1 MLNLDCSTSAMMDR
15 VRIPMKRASCYVS
28 AIVLGCASV
37 RAQVQS
43 GKLMASDGYPGQTFG
58 RAIAADGD
66 WTLVGVLLDSQIGPA
81 SGAAYM
87 FRLRGSE
94 WFETQK
100 LLASDAQAGDNFGCN
115 VAIDGSMLVVGSQS
129 DDPQGVFAAG
139 SAYVFELRGGEWRE
153 SAKLNS
159 APPASNAFFGYS
171 VAIDGDRILV
181 GARNEHAVA
190 LNSGA
195 AYVFERNGLDW
206 VQTARLIANDGA
218 NWDFFGQ
225 SVALHGDTAL
235 IGSSAD
241 GPGGNDQGAAYVF
254 EFNGVA
260 WTQVAKLRAA
270 DGAASNA
277 FSNSLA
283 LGDGV
288 ALVGAATHSHGLT
301 ACGSAYVF
309 ERQGS
314 VWTQTQELRA
324 HAPGLSLGFG
334 TSVALANDLM
344 LIGASKDPLQAQSRG
359 AAYVFRRTS
368 LGWLEI
374 GRMQANDAADSD
386 FFGGRVALSDATAV
400 IGVALRDDLCP
411 QDPAC
416 NSGAVYVFDLA
427 ADARQFG
434 WCANGAPCGNAAT
447 NAGCANSMA
456 VGATLAAA
464 GSSSVVQNELRFEVR
479 QMQPGRSALLF
490 MGRGTG
496 QTALGDGLRMVAP
509 AGGGLY
515 RFGAQLSGADGAFE
529 QRGVVAH
536 SQAFATPGQLQP
548 GATWNFQCWYR
559 DPAGPCGAGTNLT
572 NAVEVLFR
580 P

>member
-1 MLNLDCSTSAMMDR
+1 
-15 VRIPMKRASCYVS
+15 MKRALHYV
-28 AIVLGCASV
+28 AASV
-37 RAQVQS
+37 LACAGARGQVQS
-43 GKLMASDGYPGQTFG
+43 AKFMASDGHPGQTFG
-58 RAIAADGD
+58 RAIAADGE
-66 WTLVGVLLDSQIGPA
+66 WALVGVLSDSQVGLA
-81 SGAAYM
+81 SGAAYTY
-87 FRLRGSE
+87 RRRGSD
-94 WFETQK
+94 WLETRK
-100 LLASDAQAGDNFGCN
+100 LLASDVQAGDNFGCS
-115 VAIDGSMLVVGSQS
+115 VAIDGSTLVVGSQS
-129 DDPQGVFAAG
+129 EDPQGVFAAG
-139 SAYVFELRGGEWRE
+139 SAYVFELRGGVWRQT
-153 SAKLNS
+153 AKLNS
-159 APPASNAFFGYS
+159 APLASDAFFGYS
-171 VAIDGDRILV
+171 VAIDGDRIVV
-181 GARNEHAVA
+181 GARTEHAVA

-195 AYVFERNGLDW
+195 AYVFERSGFGW
-206 VQTARLIANDGA
+206 VQAARLVANDGA

-260 WTQVAKLRAA
+260 WTQVAKLRAD

-334 TSVALANDLM
+334 TSVALSNDLI

-359 AAYVFRRTS
+359 AAYVFRRS
-368 LGWLEI
+368 PSGWLEI

-386 FFGGRVALSDATAV
+386 FFGGRVALSDSTAV
-400 IGVALRDDLCP
+400 IGVAQRDDLCP

-434 WCANGAPCGNAAT
+434 WCANSAPCGNSAT
-447 NAGCANSMA
+447 NAGCSNSTT

-479 QMQPGRSALLF
+479 HMQPGRSALLF
-490 MGRGTG
+490 MGRGTA
-496 QTALGDGLRMVAP
+496 QTALGDGLRVVAP

-529 QRGVVAH
+529 QRDVVAH
-536 SQAFATPGQLQP
+536 SQAFAPPGQLQP

-559 DPAGPCGAGTNLT
+559 DPAGPCSAGTNLT

>member
-1 MLNLDCSTSAMMDR
+1 
-15 VRIPMKRASCYVS
+15 MKYALRYVV
-28 AIVLGCASV
+28 ALALGCAGA

-43 GKLMASDGYPGQTFG
+43 AKLLASDGYPGQSFG
-58 RAIAADGD
+58 RAIDADGD
-66 WTLVGVLLDSQIGPA
+66 WTLVGVLLDSQVGPA
-81 SGAAYM
+81 SGAAYTY
-87 FRLRGSE
+87 RRRGSE

-100 LLASDAQAGDNFGCN
+100 LLASDSQAGDNFGCS
-115 VAIDGSMLVVGSQS
+115 VAIDGSTLVVGSQS
-129 DDPQGVFAAG
+129 EDPQGVFAAG
-139 SAYVFELRGGEWRE
+139 SAYVFELRGGVWRE

-159 APPASNAFFGYS
+159 APLASNAFFGYS

-181 GARNEHAVA
+181 GARTEHAVA

-195 AYVFERNGLDW
+195 AYLFERSGLDW
-206 VQTARLIANDGA
+206 VQTARFVANDGA

-241 GPGGNDQGAAYVF
+241 GPSGGSDHGAAYVF
-254 EFNGVA
+254 ELNGVA
-260 WTQVAKLRAA
+260 WTQVAKLRAS
-270 DGAASNA
+270 DGGASSA
-277 FSNSLA
+277 FSNHLA

-288 ALVGAATHSHGLT
+288 ALISAYAHSHGIP
-301 ACGSAYVF
+301 GSGSVYAF
-309 ERQGS
+309 ERQGG

-324 HAPGLSLGFG
+324 HSPGPSQYFG
-334 TSVALANDLM
+334 ASVALSGELA
-344 LIGASKDPLQAQSRG
+344 LIGASNEPSAAQSHG
-359 AAYVFRRTS
+359 AAYVFRRAPS
-368 LGWLEI
+368 GWIEI
-374 GRMQANDAADSD
+374 GRVQANDAAYADH
-386 FFGGRVALSDATAV
+386 FGGRVALSDSTAV
-400 IGVALRDDLCP
+400 IGVSQRDDLCP

-434 WCANGAPCGNAAT
+434 WCANGAPCGNSAT
-447 NAGCANSMA
+447 NAGCTNSTT

-464 GSSSVVQNELRFEVR
+464 GSSSIVQNELRFEVR
-479 QMQPGRSALLF
+479 HMQPVRSALLF
-490 MGRGTG
+490 MGAGTG
-496 QTALGDGLRMVAP
+496 QTVLGDGLRMVAP

-515 RFGAQLSGADGAFE
+515 RFGAQLSGPDGAFE
-529 QRGVVAH
+529 QRAIVARAQ
-536 SQAFATPGQLQP
+536 SFAPPGQLQP

-559 DPAGPCGAGTNLT
+559 DPAGPCSSGTNLT

>member
-1 MLNLDCSTSAMMDR
+1 VT
-15 VRIPMKRASCYVS
+15 RAFHIAV
-28 AIVLGCASV
+28 VGLLGCASV

-43 GKLMASDGYPGQTFG
+43 AKIVASDGYPGQSFG
-58 RAIAADGD
+58 RAIAADSE
-66 WTLVGVLLDSQIGPA
+66 WVLVGVMSDSQIGLA
-81 SGAAYM
+81 SGAAYT
-87 FRLRGSE
+87 FRRRAGE
-94 WFETQK
+94 WLETQK
-100 LLASDAQAGDNFGCN
+100 LLASDAQAADNFGCS
-115 VAIDGSMLVVGSQS
+115 VAIDGSTLVVGSQS
-129 DDPQGVFAAG
+129 EFPQGVFSAG

-153 SAKLNS
+153 TAKLNS
-159 APPASNAFFGYS
+159 APPASNALFGYS

-206 VQTARLIANDGA
+206 VQTARLVANDGA

-225 SVALHGDTAL
+225 SVALYGDTAL
-235 IGSSAD
+235 IGSSTD

-254 EFNGVA
+254 EFNGIA
-260 WTQVAKLRAA
+260 WTQVAKLRAS
-270 DGAASNA
+270 DGSGSNA
-277 FSNSLA
+277 FANHLA

-288 ALVGAATHSHGLT
+288 ALISAYAHSHGIP
-301 ACGSAYVF
+301 GSGSVYAF
-309 ERQGS
+309 ERQGG

-324 HAPGLSLGFG
+324 HSPGMSLGFG
-334 TSVALANDLM
+334 TSVALSGDLA
-344 LIGASKDPLQAQSRG
+344 LIGSGNDPSAFQNRG
-359 AAYVFRRTS
+359 AAYAFRRTPS
-368 LGWLEI
+368 GWIEI
-374 GRMQANDAADSD
+374 GRMQANDAGDSD
-386 FFGGRVALSDATAV
+386 QFGSRVALSETTAV
-400 IGVALRDDLCP
+400 IGVSQRDDLCP

-427 ADARQFG
+427 ADVRQFG
-434 WCANGAPCGNAAT
+434 WCANGAPCGNSAT
-447 NAGCANSMA
+447 NAGCANSTT

-464 GSSSVVQNELRFEVR
+464 GSSSVVRNELRFEVR
-479 QMQPGRSALLF
+479 HMQPGRSALLF

-536 SQAFATPGQLQP
+536 SQAFAPPGQLQP

-559 DPAGPCGAGTNLT
+559 DPAGPCSAGTNLT

>member
-1 MLNLDCSTSAMMDR
+1 
-15 VRIPMKRASCYVS
+15 MKRAFRYVS
-28 AIVLGCASV
+28 AIVLACAAA

-43 GKLMASDGYPGQTFG
+43 AKFMASDGYPGQTFG

-81 SGAAYM
+81 SGAAYTY
-87 FRLRGSE
+87 RRRRSE

-100 LLASDAQAGDNFGCN
+100 LLASDVQAGDNFGCS
-115 VAIDGSMLVVGSQS
+115 VAIDGSTLVVGSQTE
-129 DDPQGVFAAG
+129 DPQGVFAAG
-139 SAYVFELRGGEWRE
+139 SAYVFELRGGAWRQT
-153 SAKLNS
+153 AKLNS
-159 APPASNAFFGYS
+159 APLVSDAFFGYS

-181 GARNEHAVA
+181 GARTEHAVA

-195 AYVFERNGLDW
+195 AYVFERNGFGW
-206 VQTARLIANDGA
+206 VQTARLVANDGA

-235 IGSSAD
+235 VGSSAD
-241 GPGGNDQGAAYVF
+241 GPAGDDQGAAYVF

-260 WTQVAKLRAA
+260 WTQMAKLRAS
-270 DGAASNA
+270 DGGASNA
-277 FSNSLA
+277 FSSSVA
-283 LGDGV
+283 LGAGV
-288 ALVGAATHSHGLT
+288 ALVGAATHSHGFT
-301 ACGSAYVF
+301 ASGSAYVF
-309 ERQGS
+309 ERQGGA
-314 VWTQTQELRA
+314 WTQTQELRA
-324 HAPGLSLGFG
+324 HAPGSSLGFG
-334 TSVALANDLM
+334 TSVAMSNDLA

-359 AAYVFRRTS
+359 AAYVFRRTPS
-368 LGWLEI
+368 GWFEI

-386 FFGGRVALSDATAV
+386 FFGGRVALSDSTAV

-434 WCANGAPCGNAAT
+434 WCAIGAPCGNSAT
-447 NAGCANSMA
+447 NAGCSNSTA
-456 VGATLAAA
+456 VGATLTAA

-479 QMQPGRSALLF
+479 HMQPGRSALLF
-490 MGRGTG
+490 MGAGAG
-496 QTALGDGLRMVAP
+496 QTVLGDGLRMVAP

-515 RFGAQLSGADGAFE
+515 RFGARLSGADGAFE
-529 QRGVVAH
+529 QRNVVAQA
-536 SQAFATPGQLQP
+536 QAFAPPGQLQP
-548 GATWNFQCWYR
+548 GSTWNFQCWYR
-559 DPAGPCGAGTNLT
+559 DPAGPCSAGTNLT